1 MEQSLLWTNSQLTH
15 RTDQQVEGDTD
26 VEEQILSHVDTR
38 GQTHEGAQALSA
50 GSKLRKLA
58 LRAESKRRTLKT
70 NKTKL
75 CSVQATSKLF
85 TL

>member
-38 GQTHEGAQALSA
+38 GQTHGGAQARSTGRELRKQA
-50 GSKLRKLA
+50 QKAQKGNDRVELSKL
-58 LRAESKRRTLKT
+58 
-70 NKTKL
+70 TKL
-75 CSVQATSKLF
+75 DAVA
-85 TL
+85 